1 MEQTKTIHIKSA
13 EVKEAELNHVNGGV
27 NNIPT
32 NELYENGNEIDLFN
46 PDFLSEKIETVT

>member
-13 EVKEAELNHVNGGV
+13 EVKEVELNQVNGGV

-46 PDFLSEKIETVT
+46 PDFLSEKLKQ